1 MDKQKVTLLV
11 LLDLSAAFDTISHV
25 TMKNILENDF
35 GFRDTSLQWIIS
47 FLTDR
52 KQHVV
57 IPKSTSKP
65 FDLSSGVPQGS
76 CLGPIL
82 FVLYASRL
90 FHVIDKHLP
99 DAQGYADDTQLYL
112 SFRPDSTSS
121 QEEAL
126 RALEDCIADIRA
138 WMVNHQLKLNDN
150 NTEFIII
157 GSPHQLSKVRMDSI
171 NVGLSEIKSASSL
184 RDLGAWFDECMTM
197 NKHVSKVCSKAFG
210 TLYKINKIRE
220 FLTEETT
227 KTLIHTFVS
236 SHLDY
241 CNSLLYGIPQYQ
253 MNRLQRVLNAAARL
267 TCRLPR
273 FAHVTTAL
281 FRLHWLPIRY
291 RILYKIALLA
301 FKVLKRTALSYLSDL
316 LVVQTKNH
324 YSLEEIASYYSSPYP
339 PNVRPL
345 GSCLLSTRP

>member
-1 MDKQKVTLLV
+1 
-11 LLDLSAAFDTISHV
+11 
-25 TMKNILENDF
+25 MKNILENDF
-35 GFRDTSLQWIIS
+35 GFRDTALQWIIS

-57 IPKSTSKP
+57 IHKSTSKP

-82 FVLYASRL
+82 FIMYASRL

-112 SFRPDSTSS
+112 SFRRDSTSS

-126 RALEDCIADIRA
+126 RALEGCVADIRA

-150 NTEFIII
+150 KTEFIII
-157 GSPHQLSKVRMDSI
+157 GSRHQLSKVRMDSI

-210 TLYKINKIRE
+210 ALYKISKIRK

-227 KTLIHTFVS
+227 DSHPRLCLISLRLLQLPTVWNTPIPDES
-236 SHLDY
+236 SSKSTQRCCSPHLPSTSFCSCNY
-241 CNSLLYGIPQYQ
+241 CSFPS
-253 MNRLQRVLNAAARL
+253 
-267 TCRLPR
+267 P
-273 FAHVTTAL
+273 
-281 FRLHWLPIRY
+281 
-291 RILYKIALLA
+291 LA
-301 FKVLKRTALSYLSDL
+301 TY
-316 LVVQTKNH
+316 
-324 YSLEEIASYYSSPYP
+324 
-339 PNVRPL
+339 
-345 GSCLLSTRP
+345 

>member
-1 MDKQKVTLLV
+1 M
-11 LLDLSAAFDTISHV
+11 
-25 TMKNILENDF
+25 
-35 GFRDTSLQWIIS
+35 
-47 FLTDR
+47 
-52 KQHVV
+52 
-57 IPKSTSKP
+57 
-65 FDLSSGVPQGS
+65 
-76 CLGPIL
+76 
-82 FVLYASRL
+82 YASRL

-112 SFRPDSTSS
+112 SFRRDSTSS

-126 RALEDCIADIRA
+126 RALEDCVADIRA

-150 NTEFIII
+150 KTEFIII
-157 GSPHQLSKVRMDSI
+157 GSRHQLSKVRMDSI

-210 TLYKINKIRE
+210 ALYKISKIRK

-227 KTLIHTFVS
+227 KTLIHVFVS

-281 FRLHWLPIRY
+281 FRLHWLPIKY
-291 RILYKIALLA
+291 RILYKIALLT
-301 FKVLKRTALSYLSDL
+301 FKVLKGMAPSYLSDL
-316 LVVQTKNH
+316 LVVQTKSH
-324 YSLEEIASYYSSPYP
+324 YSLRRNSQLLLKP
-339 PNVRPL
+339 
-345 GSCLLSTRP
+345 LSTKSKTFGDPAFSAAAPKVWNTLPEDIKNCEKLEQFKKSLKTFLYSLAYNCL